1 MHLALGSLCGIPPPA
16 LQAGA
21 GRARFALISNDRP
34 DASRFPCVRP
44 RRLAILVPTVAA
56 LTGLPL
62 DCALTLP
69 REPLPQMH
77 VRVAESFA
85 HEHLLVGPVEEGPL
99 PRKLA
104 IAGSVVG
111 GGAPTVQAHVPDA
124 AGGEVRVG
132 DRANLTLRRR
142 PKGAVMQVCPTRVV
156 ERLDRGDSARHET
169 VRLAAE
175 HCPNLVAG
183 QRVEIE
189 LETRDA
195 RATAFAVPRE
205 SVFDWDGSWRVFVQ
219 HTPTE
224 FEARAVQRTDAD
236 GDQVFVTDG
245 IDGTERIVVGGAP
258 VLHERLLRRT
268 GG

>member
-1 MHLALGSLCGIPPPA
+1 M
-16 LQAGA
+16 
-21 GRARFALISNDRP
+21 R
-34 DASRFPCVRP
+34 SRK
-44 RRLAILVPTVAA
+44 LAIIVPAVAV

-62 DCALTLP
+62 DCAVTLP
-69 REPLPQMH
+69 REQLPRRH

-85 HEHLLVGPVEEGPL
+85 HEHLVVGPVEEGPL

-104 IAGSVVG
+104 VAGSVVG
-111 GGAPTVQAHVPDA
+111 DGTAVQARVPDA

-132 DRANLTLRRR
+132 DRANVTLRRR
-142 PKGAVMQVCPTRVV
+142 PKGAVIQVCPTRVV
-156 ERLDRGDSARHET
+156 KRLERDDSARHDT

-205 SVFDWDGSWRVFVQ
+205 SVFDWDGAWHVFVQ
-219 HTPTE
+219 HGPTE
-224 FEARAVQRTDAD
+224 FEARAVQRTGAD
-236 GDQVFVTDG
+236 GDHIFVTDG

-258 VLHERLLRRT
+258 VLQERLLRRS